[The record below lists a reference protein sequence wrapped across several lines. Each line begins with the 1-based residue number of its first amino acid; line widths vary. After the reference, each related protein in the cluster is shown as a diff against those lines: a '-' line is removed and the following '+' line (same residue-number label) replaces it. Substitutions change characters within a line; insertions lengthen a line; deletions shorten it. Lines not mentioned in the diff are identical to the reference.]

1 MSKLK
6 NLNFQY
12 IFSYLGLFPYLYII
26 FDKYFFLQINNE
38 LYLSF
43 TVYYSLII
51 IVFIGS
57 LSWDLNKYV
66 EKHIIIF
73 GFIPSL
79 FAVLMIVLS
88 LIEINHLIL
97 FLLLIFFFILQLFFE
112 NLFIY
117 SKRIN
122 KKPMYFLR
130 LPLTIFILISLTIIK
145 Y

>member
-38 LYLSF
+38 LYLNF

-66 EKHIIIF
+66 ENHIIIS

-79 FAVLMIVLS
+79 FAVLMIVLN
-88 LIEINHLIL
+88 LIDINHSIL
-97 FLLLIFFFILQLFFE
+97 FLLLIFFFIFQLLFE

-117 SKRIN
+117 TKKIN

-130 LPLTIFILISLTIIK
+130 LPLTIFIVISLTIIK
-145 Y
+145 F